1 MDPQAQKAFDKLNAK
16 LDIINKEIDGMK
28 ASVEELSEFDEKVE
42 KVIEDKVFEIKGIV
56 YMVLIIVTVLLALV
70 IGALLRAYV
79 G

>member
-16 LDIINKEIDGMK
+16 LDILNKEVDGVK
-28 ASVEELSEFDEKVE
+28 SSVDVLAEFDEKVE
-42 KVIEDKVFEIKGIV
+42 KIIEDKVFEIKGIV
-56 YMVLIIVTVLLALV
+56 YIILIIAAVLLALV